1 VTLAPRQSHGWD
13 LSVALPAAAGRV
25 YDLAQPLATGMPH
38 HPNHPPYAFTLTKRH
53 GEVMMADGVSASAE
67 QITTGGH
74 VGTHIDGLCHISK
87 DGRVHGGALVAD
99 AQSYGGGISVNP
111 VHELPPIL
119 GPGHLVDLP
128 RLLGRDATP
137 EDGVGADE
145 LARWFE
151 ERPEPEPGSVVLVRT
166 GWARNWGD
174 NRTYLGTDTGC
185 PGVTLSGARWL
196 TERGILATG
205 ADTIAYDQ
213 TPAPGVPVH
222 VHLLVESGVPI
233 MEALD
238 LEQLAADE
246 VWSFFFIAIPL
257 AIHNGTG
264 SPIRPLALA
273 PPDGSAASGAA

>member
-1 VTLAPRQSHGWD
+1 VTLAPRQAHGWD

-38 HPNHPPYAFTLTKRH
+38 HPNHPPYAFTLTKQH
-53 GEVMMADGVSASAE
+53 GEVMMANGVSAAAE

-74 VGTHIDGLCHISK
+74 VGTHVDGLCHISK
-87 DGRVHGGALVAD
+87 DGRVHGGACVGE
-99 AQSYGGGISVNP
+99 AQSYGGGITVNP
-111 VHELPPIL
+111 VHELPPLL

-128 RLLGRDATP
+128 LLLGRDATP
-137 EDGVGADE
+137 DDGVGADE
-145 LARWFE
+145 FERWFRD
-151 ERPEPEPGSVVLVRT
+151 RPAPEPGAVVLVRT
-166 GWARNWGD
+166 GWARHWED
-174 NRTYLGTDTGC
+174 NRTYLGTDSGC

-205 ADTIAYDQ
+205 SDTVAYDQ

-233 MEALD
+233 MEAMD
-238 LEQLAADE
+238 LERLASDE
-246 VWSFFFIAIPL
+246 VWEFFFIAIPL
-257 AIHNGTG
+257 PIRNGTG

-273 PPDGSAASGAA
+273 